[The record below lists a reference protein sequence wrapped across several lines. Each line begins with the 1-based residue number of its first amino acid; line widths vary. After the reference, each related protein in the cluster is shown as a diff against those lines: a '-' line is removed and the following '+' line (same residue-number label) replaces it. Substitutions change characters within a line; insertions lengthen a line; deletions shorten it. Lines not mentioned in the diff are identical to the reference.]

1 MDTQGKY
8 RLLVIRSKYLKSTL
22 EESETMFQ
30 NAFSEFSESLG
41 SRLDSS
47 PAPEKKKENK
57 QEKKEDKQ
65 EENKKE
71 PSPPPVEIKPPTDD
85 GERIEIEK
93 EEKDQNLKQV
103 FRKIALKTHPDKLLS
118 SSEFERKY
126 KEALFEKARDSFEK
140 NDYYGIVQVAE
151 ELGIEPPP
159 PTEKQIGLMKERNSI
174 LEKKINE
181 IKNSAVWN
189 WYHGDEEVREIVMDK
204 YIEKL
209 KEMRNARA

>member
-1 MDTQGKY
+1 
-8 RLLVIRSKYLKSTL
+8 
-22 EESETMFQ
+22 MF
-30 NAFSEFSESLG
+30 
-41 SRLDSS
+41 
-47 PAPEKKKENK
+47 K
-57 QEKKEDKQ
+57 
-65 EENKKE
+65 
-71 PSPPPVEIKPPTDD
+71 
-85 GERIEIEK
+85 
-93 EEKDQNLKQV
+93 
-103 FRKIALKTHPDKLLS
+103 KIALKTHPDKLLS

-159 PTEKQIGLMKERNSI
+159 PTEKQIALMKERNSI

>member
-1 MDTQGKY
+1 
-8 RLLVIRSKYLKSTL
+8 
-22 EESETMFQ
+22 MFQ
-30 NAFSEFSESLG
+30 DAFSQFSEALGQRLG
-41 SRLDSS
+41 SVST
-47 PAPEKKKENK
+47 PTEKKSKEQNESNDKPK
-57 QEKKEDKQ
+57 QEKQKTQ
-65 EENKKE
+65 
-71 PSPPPVEIKPPTDD
+71 SPPEQSNSSSGQDD

-103 FRKIALKTHPDKLLS
+103 FKKIALKTHPDKLLS

-126 KEALFEKARDSFEK
+126 KEALFEKARDSFDN

-159 PTEKQIGLMKERNSI
+159 PTKGQIQMMKERNSI

-209 KEMRNARA
+209 KEMRNART